1 MPLSPDLTDEQL
13 IALFQQGEEE
23 AFLAL
28 VGRYKDRLMNFVFRF
43 LGDYEEAE
51 DLVQETFLRVY
62 KNRHAY
68 QEIAKF
74 STWIYTIAGNLARS
88 ELRKR
93 KRRKTVT
100 MSQLAQE
107 DREYDPA
114 DTDAGP
120 LDKTMSSYSLA
131 EIEKAIH
138 GLPEPFKTIIL
149 LRDIQE
155 LSYEDISK
163 ILDIPMGTVKSRVNR
178 ARLKLQSKLRHLK
191 EY

>member
-1 MPLSPDLTDEQL
+1 LPLSPDLTDEQL

-114 DTDAGP
+114 DTTAGP
-120 LDKTMSSYSLA
+120 LDEAMSSYSLA

-138 GLPEPFKTIIL
+138 SLPEPFKTIIL